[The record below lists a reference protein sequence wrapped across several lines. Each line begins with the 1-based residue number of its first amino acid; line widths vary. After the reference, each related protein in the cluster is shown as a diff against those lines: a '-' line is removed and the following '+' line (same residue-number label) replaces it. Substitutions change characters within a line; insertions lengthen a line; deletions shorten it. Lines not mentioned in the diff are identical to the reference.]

1 MQNKANHTL
10 SIQPAIVPSER
21 PGPEGGKRD
30 RNRRMRTRQIG
41 ESALELFLAEG
52 VDAVTIDS
60 IVNRAGIAKGSFYR
74 YFESK
79 PHVVESLFEPLR
91 QTVSS
96 AMNVCRL
103 NLRHGGTRDEV
114 FRSYQELGSTMA
126 EGVLRYRDVTLLYLQ
141 ESRGPRTEVRV
152 PFFELRKDLRDV
164 CVALAK
170 AASRHGIIRNISPE
184 VIVTSI
190 LGSVENVAYEYLSG
204 TGIVSEADLADQVF
218 EIILSGSLAKSLQE

>member
-1 MQNKANHTL
+1 MEHTANHPL
-10 SIQPAIVPSER
+10 SITPAIVPTER

-30 RNRRMRTRQIG
+30 RNRRLRTRQIG
-41 ESALELFLAEG
+41 EAALELFLAEG

-79 PHVVESLFEPLR
+79 AHVVESLFEPLR
-91 QTVSS
+91 QAVSS
-96 AMNVCRL
+96 AMNICRL
-103 NLRHGGTRDEV
+103 NLRHGGTRAEV
-114 FRSYQELGSTMA
+114 FRSYQELGSTVA
-126 EGVLRYRDVTLLYLQ
+126 ESVLRYRDITLLYLQ
-141 ESRGPRTEVRV
+141 ESRGPRTEVRI

-170 AASRHGIIRNISPE
+170 AASRHGILRDVSPE

-190 LGSVENVAYEYLSG
+190 LGSVENVAYEYFSG
-204 TGIVSEADLADQVF
+204 TGIVNEADLSDQVF
-218 EIILSGSLAKSLQE
+218 EIILTGSLAENFQA